1 MSEDHPKMSATT
13 EAHETPVVTGQH
25 TSKRQWRP
33 YLVVVMLNI
42 GFGSMAF
49 GYCSGVIGPTIGKV
63 SWPPRPTQTNASHS
77 PTVLRRIFRSCH
89 EIRFHQPHLMHECKT
104 PDPQCWGL
112 PFFADKW
119 GRRAAVAVSAA
130 IIVISGA
137 VMAGSVNV
145 GQFIVFRFVSGAG
158 TYMMI
163 SAVTLWMTEIAPP
176 AVRGVFVSLVG
187 ASLLFGYSA
196 SAWAGYGFYHLD
208 SPHAWRAPFAFQGL
222 PALVLLV
229 LLYWLP
235 ESPRWLMLKGRYEE
249 ARNNLLKLH
258 TPEEAGVEFTQIRL
272 QVEVDKNLEDSY
284 WAMFANRN
292 YRKRTLIGMG
302 TFASIQTSAILIYGT
317 LGFDNKTQL
326 LYAAAWLTL
335 GWDGG
340 CLALL
345 VVDKIPRPKFIGY
358 GLLGCQACLIIEAAL
373 VASFVGTNNTTAL
386 RAAVAIL
393 FIFVFIYEFALD
405 SAQFVYLG
413 ELFPTHIRAK
423 GVSLG
428 CGTLALMN
436 AIWLSVAPTA
446 FNDIGWKFYLCFIIP
461 GCFCAFGILYYF
473 PDTLGLPLEEIDA
486 IFADK
491 ETILGIP
498 NGEVDMVHTGEL
510 TDLKAV

>member
-1 MSEDHPKMSATT
+1 MSTAI
-13 EAHETPVVTGQH
+13 EAHETPVMTGQH
-25 TSKRQWRP
+25 SSKRQWRP
-33 YLVVVMLNI
+33 YLVVVMLSI
-42 GFGSMAF
+42 GLGSMSF
-49 GYCSGVIGPTIGKV
+49 GYSSGVIGPTIAQPSFV
-63 SWPPRPTQTNASHS
+63 EYFDLAT
-77 PTVLRRIFRSCH
+77 RSDSTSLISCMNS
-89 EIRFHQPHLMHECKT
+89 L
-104 PDPQCWGL
+104 
-112 PFFADKW
+112 FFAGAAIFILTVPIFADRW

-130 IIVISGA
+130 IIIISGA

-196 SAWAGYGFYHLD
+196 SAWVGYGFYHLN

-272 QVEVDKNLEDSY
+272 QVEVDKSLQDSY

-302 TFASIQTSAILIYGT
+302 TFASIQTSAILVINNYGPMIYGT

-335 GWDGG
+335 GWGGG

-373 VASFVGTNNTTAL
+373 VANFVGTNNMTAL

-436 AIWLSVAPTA
+436 VIWLSVAPTA

-486 IFADK
+486 IFCS
-491 ETILGIP
+491 
-498 NGEVDMVHTGEL
+498 
-510 TDLKAV
+510 DLAEPPEDPSLSYSTLMPRRICSSEAPR